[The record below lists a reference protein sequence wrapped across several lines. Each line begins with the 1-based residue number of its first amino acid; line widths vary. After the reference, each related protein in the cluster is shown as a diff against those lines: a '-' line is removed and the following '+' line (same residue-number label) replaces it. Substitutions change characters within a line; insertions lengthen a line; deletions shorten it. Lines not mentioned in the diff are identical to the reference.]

1 MRPSTSAETYE
12 HLSATLADS
21 MTHGNSSAK
30 SMHESEEKP
39 KKSAVSAGETQ
50 GQGSTRDEPQEEPG
64 ATTEID
70 EPTPKKLNINTY
82 KVHSLG
88 DYASTIR
95 QFGTTDS
102 YSTVIVSDSSII
114 DLEIDDLGS

>member
-1 MRPSTSAETYE
+1 
-12 HLSATLADS
+12 
-21 MTHGNSSAK
+21 
-30 SMHESEEKP
+30 MHESEEKP
-39 KKSAVSAGETQ
+39 KKSAVSAGEMQ

-64 ATTEID
+64 ATMEID

-102 YSTVIVSDSSII
+102 YSMVIVSDSLII